1 MKKIILL
8 ATSMITCIGFSAS
21 PAPTTIT
28 QGDFTFEVLND
39 TSVCLTA
46 YTGSEP
52 ELVVPASLTV
62 NKKTYRVT
70 KIGDNCCNGNNAI
83 EVLKVPNPVGRI
95 GMRAFAGC
103 NNLKTIV
110 LPASI
115 TYLGEFCFAIDPVE
129 SVTVYA
135 INPPGNPG
143 SSEWGMTNT
152 TSWWSYNNI
161 FKGSASYWNKFESL
175 TSETS
180 ANAEANTPSLSDQ
193 YVDATLFVPPMSLS
207 KYKECSFDEG
217 SKREGV
223 WGLFKRIEEI
233 PDYLSGL
240 DDIFTGASE
249 SAKAPAT
256 IYDITGRTVKENA
269 TVNDIQSLPQGLYI
283 FKGKK
288 YVVGN

>member
-1 MKKIILL
+1 MEKNKFL
-8 ATSMITCIGFSAS
+8 AVALFGVLGLSAS
-21 PAPTTIT
+21 AEPTTIT
-28 QGDFTFEVLND
+28 QGDFTFDVLND
-39 TSVCLTA
+39 TAVCMTA
-46 YTGSEP
+46 YTGIEP
-52 ELVVPASLTV
+52 ELVVPASVTV
-62 NKKTYRVT
+62 NRKTYKVT
-70 KIGDNCCNGNNAI
+70 KIGDKCCDGNTAI
-83 EVLKVPNPVGRI
+83 EVLKVPNPVANI

-135 INPPGNPG
+135 INPPENPG
-143 SSEWGMTNT
+143 SSDWGMTNT

-283 FKGKK
+283 FNGKK